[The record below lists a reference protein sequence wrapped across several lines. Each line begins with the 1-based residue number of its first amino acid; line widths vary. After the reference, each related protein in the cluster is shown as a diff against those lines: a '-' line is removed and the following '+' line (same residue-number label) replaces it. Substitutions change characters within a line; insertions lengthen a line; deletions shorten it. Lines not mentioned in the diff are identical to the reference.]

1 MESTQTT
8 ELLLVEDDPGTGRLL
23 VRMLESHG
31 YTVTFVPNV
40 KRATHLL
47 QTQYF
52 PLVISDLRIGSETGL
67 SLIPFTKTG
76 SQPTFIIFLTGYGSI
91 DTTVQALHEGA
102 FEYLSKPNDLNDIE
116 GVLIGTVQRALKQ
129 IAALPNAPKPK
140 PVSASKNEKMI
151 IGKSSE
157 IVNIYRAIAK
167 ASLSKCNVIIFG
179 ESGTGKELVAHAIH
193 DNSPLSKK
201 PLVTINCGA
210 LTETLLESEL
220 FGHVKGSFTGAVA
233 NKRGLFEEADGGIL
247 FLDEIGDIS
256 LSLQVKL
263 LRAIQEGEIRPVG
276 STENRKVNVRV
287 ISATHRDL
295 QKMVDEGK
303 FREDLYY
310 RLKVIPIY
318 IPPLR
323 DRLEDLPELVD
334 YFIQRIVTKGELKPI
349 AVSAEAMQL
358 LKRYPW
364 PGNIRELE
372 NTLERAIAM
381 SSSGT
386 LFPEDFP
393 GEILSYSKDEMKDAS
408 EPLAHTETSH
418 STAQSLDELEREH
431 ILRTLESVDYNKTK
445 AAEILAIDRGTLYRR
460 AQRYNISL
468 ARTKAA
474 RTPTPPKLEAKN
486 PPHVGP

>member
-1 MESTQTT
+1 MESSQNVPRP
-8 ELLLVEDDPGTGRLL
+8 ELLLVEDDAGTSHLICH
-23 VRMLESHG
+23 VLEKHG
-31 YTVTFVPNV
+31 YKVTAAASV
-40 KRATHLL
+40 KRATQLL
-47 QTQYF
+47 QSQYF
-52 PLVISDLRIGSETGL
+52 PVVISDLRIGSDIGL
-67 SLIPFTKTG
+67 SLIPLTKQG
-76 SQPTFIIFLTGYGSI
+76 PKPTLIIFLTGYGSI

-102 FEYLSKPNDLNDIE
+102 FEYMSKPRDLNELE
-116 GVLIGTVQRALKQ
+116 GTLVSTVQRALKQ
-129 IAALPNAPKPK
+129 VTAMTPAVIPTATDINNADGKT
-140 PVSASKNEKMI
+140 I
-151 IGKSSE
+151 IGKSPE
-157 IVNIYRAIAK
+157 IVSIYRAIAK

-179 ESGTGKELVAHAIH
+179 ESGTGKELVAQAIH

-220 FGHVKGSFTGAVA
+220 FGHVKGSFTGAVN
-233 NKRGLFEEADGGIL
+233 NKRGLFEEANGGTL

-256 LSLQVKL
+256 LGLQVKL

-276 STENRKVNVRV
+276 STENRKVDVRV

-295 QKMVDEGK
+295 ESMVAEGK

-323 DRLEDLPELVD
+323 KRLEDLPDLVS
-334 YFIQRIVTKGELKPI
+334 YFVHRIAKTSGLKPVI
-349 AVSAEAMQL
+349 LSAEAMDL
-358 LKRYPW
+358 LKQYPW

-372 NTLERAIAM
+372 NSLERAIAM

-393 GEILSYSKDEMKDAS
+393 GEIFSYSKPREEKADGFLT
-408 EPLAHTETSH
+408 EPAAVSLSGK
-418 STAQSLDELEREH
+418 SLDELEKDH

-460 AQRYNISL
+460 AQRYHIPLSRSKEGSG
-468 ARTKAA
+468 AE
-474 RTPTPPKLEAKN
+474 PQ
-486 PPHVGP
+486 